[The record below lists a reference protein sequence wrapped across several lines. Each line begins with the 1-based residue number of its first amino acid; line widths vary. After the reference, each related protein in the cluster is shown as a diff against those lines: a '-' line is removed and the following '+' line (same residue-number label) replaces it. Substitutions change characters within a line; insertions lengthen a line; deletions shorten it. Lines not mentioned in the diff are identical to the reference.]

1 MLSVTEV
8 AEKFN
13 TSIDTER
20 IAKSRGLSAEEAKA
34 RLEAN
39 GPNAITPPPKK
50 SLWLLFLSHF
60 GNLFNVLLLVSGGL
74 SFILYA
80 IDRSQMINLVLGAV
94 LLFVA
99 TMNSSIEF
107 YQEYKSAEILNS
119 FMSLVPPMTI
129 AVRDGHPVEVA
140 ASDLVV
146 GDILALKSG
155 DKIPADVRIIQAVD
169 FKVKRDCFF
178 EFLISRL
185 IILQLR
191 VNQSHRNAFR

>member
-1 MLSVTEV
+1 MAT
-8 AEKFN
+8 KFN
-13 TSIDTER
+13 TIIDLQR
-20 IAKSRGLSAEEAKA
+20 IQKSFGLSEAEAKT
-34 RLEAN
+34 RLETN
-39 GPNAITPPPKK
+39 GKNAITPPPKK

-80 IDRSQMINLVLGAV
+80 IDQSQMINLILGAV

-119 FMSLVPPMTI
+119 FMSLVPPMSI
-129 AVRDGHPVEVA
+129 AIRHGHPVEVPA
-140 ASDLVV
+140 CDLVT

-155 DKIPADVRIIQAVD
+155 DKVPADMRIIHAVD
-169 FKVKRDCFF
+169 FKVKQ
-178 EFLISRL
+178 I
-185 IILQLR
+185 
-191 VNQSHRNAFR
+191 